1 MYEQAGILGAR
12 DARCHQVARARSCQ
26 CLLPTL
32 LRTLEEP
39 AARCRLS
46 AERAAGE
53 LQGPGW
59 ESFTD
64 RGRNPRASCDHL
76 SDGPMA
82 SG

>member
-1 MYEQAGILGAR
+1 MSRLASWAPR

-59 ESFTD
+59 EILHRS
-64 RGRNPRASCDHL
+64 RPKSASVL
-76 SDGPMA
+76 
-82 SG
+82 